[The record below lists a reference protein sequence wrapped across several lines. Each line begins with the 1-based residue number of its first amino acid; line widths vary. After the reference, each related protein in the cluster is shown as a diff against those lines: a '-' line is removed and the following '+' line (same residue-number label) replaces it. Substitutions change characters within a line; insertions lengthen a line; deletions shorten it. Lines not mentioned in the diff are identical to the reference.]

1 MYAPQSCPPR
11 KPNADPKSF
20 CADAANFV
28 QGLQGS
34 AVPEYPEGVD
44 PTGKTMIV
52 ACCKHF
58 VANSLE
64 SWNGHTRHNF
74 DAKVPL
80 DALSDYYL
88 PAFKGCVM
96 EGKVKGIMCS
106 YNAVNGGNKSPPLFA
121 RWRFICASQFLP
133 VAFSRAGADPK
144 AFFAQCRCARIPSS

>member
-1 MYAPQSCPPR
+1 M
-11 KPNADPKSF
+11 
-20 CADAANFV
+20 